1 MPNYAPAVFG
11 NSGPASSGL
20 GMQGPASSASGSV
33 PSFLSEQQ
41 SGKLAGYTMIPDKFY
56 HDKPCRNALGLVGGN
71 DVSVVTASPMVDV
84 ESDLYG
90 ITRPNTKCNNKQY
103 KPECALGGGG
113 CPDWPS
119 GISYT
124 NKADDEK
131 RFISTR
137 PTHLQTCQMNSY
149 QGVAYPTTFN
159 QQTGTTYRF

>member
-1 MPNYAPAVFG
+1 MQNYAPAAFG

-20 GMQGPASSASGSV
+20 GMG

-41 SGKLAGYTMIPDKFY
+41 SKNLAGYTMIPDKFY
-56 HDKPCRNALGLVGGN
+56 HEKPCRNALGLVGGN
-71 DVSVVTASPMVDV
+71 EVSIVTASPMVDV

-90 ITRPNTKCNNKQY
+90 ITRPNTRCNAKQY

-124 NKADDEK
+124 NKADNEK
-131 RFISTR
+131 RFIATR

-149 QGVAYPTTFN
+149 QGVTYPETFN